1 MEIRALYGKT
11 EYAMNEITGQLVKLT
26 GGRAYNSVIPGV
38 ASSPEVLCTL
48 LFDQEAI
55 DENWSPL
62 GAGEASRRIDSYE
75 RRAFAAAAAT
85 R

>member
-1 MEIRALYGKT
+1 MEIRDLYGKT

-26 GGRAYNSVIPGV
+26 GGRSFNTLVPGDIGT
-38 ASSPEVLCTL
+38 PDLLCTL
-48 LFDQEAI
+48 LFDQEAV

-62 GAGEASRRIDSYE
+62 DVGEASQRIDRYQHA
-75 RRAFAAAAAT
+75 AFAAAAAS